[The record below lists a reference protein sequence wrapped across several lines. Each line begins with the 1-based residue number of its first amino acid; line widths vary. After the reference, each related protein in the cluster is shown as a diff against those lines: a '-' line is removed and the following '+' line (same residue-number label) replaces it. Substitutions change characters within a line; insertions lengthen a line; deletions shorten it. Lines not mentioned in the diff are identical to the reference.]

1 MDVSPKRAGEAG
13 EEEKQGERINSS
25 KNNFALLCAYLSAPT
40 LREGV
45 RVASRR
51 EAPMR
56 LNLNPQL
63 ATNLRNC
70 VLSVLGLT
78 QETQMDLSV
87 PLFDFIIFN
96 FSAYE
101 RFWK

>member
-1 MDVSPKRAGEAG
+1 MCHRRE
-13 EEEKQGERINSS
+13 QGERINSS
-25 KNNFALLCAYLSAPT
+25 KKNFALLCAPL
-40 LREGV
+40 
-45 RVASRR
+45 
-51 EAPMR
+51 R

-96 FSAYE
+96 LGKILE
-101 RFWK
+101 VNL